1 MLRNP
6 IVISHSKF
14 CKNWPNFAFQSI
26 CSFFVLLSI
35 TFNNTLAG
43 LELFSR
49 LTRPREDRP
58 MIPPFLSASAP
69 LLSQTHWPCWKD
81 ENRGSFLPT
90 QKGTHLKQSM
100 GLRQLWSIEIPK
112 SPPWVGEMGP
122 PPWKVNLCLVAQNSW
137 LGLVDMGW
145 KKNCCCSGVWSCQVP
160 HLRIPLETD
169 ATGIR
174 TPSSC
179 SHSVLVKCWRYR

>member
-145 KKNCCCSGVWSCQVP
+145 KK
-160 HLRIPLETD
+160 T
-169 ATGIR
+169 AA
-174 TPSSC
+174 
-179 SHSVLVKCWRYR
+179 VLVCGAVRSHICESLLKLMPLGSGHPAPVHIRSL

>member
-112 SPPWVGEMGP
+112 SLPWVEK
-122 PPWKVNLCLVAQNSW
+122 WAHHHERLTCALWLKI
-137 LGLVDMGW
+137 LGLGLW
-145 KKNCCCSGVWSCQVP
+145 TWAGKKLLLFWCVELSGPTS
-160 HLRIPLETD
+160 
-169 ATGIR
+169 AN
-174 TPSSC
+174 PSWNWC
-179 SHSVLVKCWRYR
+179 HWDQDTQLLFTFGPCKVLKI